1 MLEKPHVDEAF
12 FLIFLQYV
20 RSMQVINYIR
30 GGLDGFIFWIRKIRF
45 LHTRYAIVM

>member
-12 FLIFLQYV
+12 FDIFAIRTLHASDQLHKGWV
-20 RSMQVINYIR
+20 RRLY
-30 GGLDGFIFWIRKIRF
+30 FWIRKIRF